1 MSKETNKENEIN
13 NISEKSIKK
22 SQKKVAKILL
32 STALVLIAIAII
44 YVGFAYYYESV
55 IFPRTKIN
63 GIDCSELSVEQA
75 ERMIKE
81 KVEDY
86 ALELTF
92 RDDSE
97 NVIDGKEIDYEYVSK
112 GDVQKI
118 LDEQNP
124 WEWIVY
130 IFKNKE
136 YHFEE
141 SIQYD
146 AAKLLNKFY
155 NLNNINGDT
164 QISPENAC
172 VVYKENSFVIVPE
185 NEGNKIKK
193 DELYSA
199 VRDAISNSE
208 TSMNVEELS
217 VYEEPEVR
225 QDSPMLKQECDQ
237 LNELASV
244 SITYELPDG
253 EKVLDGNEV
262 RKWLVLDEEGN
273 YTVDDK
279 ELKASVTTYV
289 SDLAKEVNT
298 AGTAR
303 EFHSTKRG
311 TLEVSGGSYGYKINQ
326 KAEVQQILDEIAAHE
341 IVTREPNYTSIEVTD
356 EANGLGDTYVEI
368 DLSAQHLWY
377 YIDGKLY
384 VESDLVSGTYT
395 VPSRKTP
402 AGVYL
407 LSYKQKN
414 AVLRGALKE
423 DGTYEYESPVNF
435 WMPFNRGIGM
445 HDANWRGSFGGS
457 IFKYSGS
464 HGCINLPYEKAKAIY
479 GKIDK
484 ETPIILYY

>member
-1 MSKETNKENEIN
+1 MP
-13 NISEKSIKK
+13 
-22 SQKKVAKILL
+22 
-32 STALVLIAIAII
+32 VL
-44 YVGFAYYYESV
+44 
-55 IFPRTKIN
+55 
-63 GIDCSELSVEQA
+63 
-75 ERMIKE
+75 
-81 KVEDY
+81 
-86 ALELTF
+86 
-92 RDDSE
+92 
-97 NVIDGKEIDYEYVSK
+97 
-112 GDVQKI
+112 
-118 LDEQNP
+118 
-124 WEWIVY
+124 
-130 IFKNKE
+130 
-136 YHFEE
+136 
-141 SIQYD
+141 
-146 AAKLLNKFY
+146 
-155 NLNNINGDT
+155 
-164 QISPENAC
+164 
-172 VVYKENSFVIVPE
+172 YKENSFVIVPE

-326 KAEVQQILDEIAAHE
+326 KAEVQQILDEITAHE

-464 HGCINLPYEKAKAIY
+464 HGCINLSYEKAKAIY

>member
-1 MSKETNKENEIN
+1 M
-13 NISEKSIKK
+13 
-22 SQKKVAKILL
+22 
-32 STALVLIAIAII
+32 LIVIAII

-172 VVYKENSFVIVPE
+172 VV
-185 NEGNKIKK
+185 
-193 DELYSA
+193 
-199 VRDAISNSE
+199 
-208 TSMNVEELS
+208 
-217 VYEEPEVR
+217 
-225 QDSPMLKQECDQ
+225 
-237 LNELASV
+237 
-244 SITYELPDG
+244 
-253 EKVLDGNEV
+253 
-262 RKWLVLDEEGN
+262 
-273 YTVDDK
+273 
-279 ELKASVTTYV
+279 
-289 SDLAKEVNT
+289 
-298 AGTAR
+298 
-303 EFHSTKRG
+303 
-311 TLEVSGGSYGYKINQ
+311 
-326 KAEVQQILDEIAAHE
+326 
-341 IVTREPNYTSIEVTD
+341 
-356 EANGLGDTYVEI
+356 
-368 DLSAQHLWY
+368 
-377 YIDGKLY
+377 
-384 VESDLVSGTYT
+384 
-395 VPSRKTP
+395 
-402 AGVYL
+402 
-407 LSYKQKN
+407 
-414 AVLRGALKE
+414 
-423 DGTYEYESPVNF
+423 
-435 WMPFNRGIGM
+435 
-445 HDANWRGSFGGS
+445 
-457 IFKYSGS
+457 
-464 HGCINLPYEKAKAIY
+464 
-479 GKIDK
+479 
-484 ETPIILYY
+484 